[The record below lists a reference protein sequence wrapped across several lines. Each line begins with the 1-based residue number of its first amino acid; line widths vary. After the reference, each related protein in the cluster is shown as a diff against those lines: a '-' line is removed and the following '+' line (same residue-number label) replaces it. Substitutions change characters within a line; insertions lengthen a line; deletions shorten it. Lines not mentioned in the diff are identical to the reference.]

1 MIIIYYILFYDFVTN
16 YKMKEINMIKYDN
29 YIYTPFVK
37 TKYYFDIDGIIIF
50 IITFFMMVWCIYEC
64 MNEDP
69 YFKPWH

>member
-1 MIIIYYILFYDFVTN
+1 
-16 YKMKEINMIKYDN
+16 MIKYDN

>member
-1 MIIIYYILFYDFVTN
+1 MIMIYYILFYDFVTN

-29 YIYTPFVK
+29 YIYTPFVN
-37 TKYYFDIDGIIIF
+37 TKYYFDIDGIIIC